1 MNNESLI
8 KTSNNNTDIISTIIG
23 VALHD
28 PESIVHLGELI
39 ANQSI
44 TAIQRIPFLHLQN
57 YLNRIKK
64 IEDDY
69 GEACKLS
76 DKLFSDSNKKEDNA
90 MRIIK
95 CVGAIDTKKKLD
107 YICNATESMLLG
119 MIDTDMMFRLF
130 NVIDNSL
137 PEDLEFLSSRI
148 EKSGIIV
155 GGVNVFALVQN
166 GLMISVGTDANA
178 DIEEQEYCIT
188 KLGYILDR
196 YAVSLHDEG
205 RIEWYNK
212 HENLG
217 ETES

>member
-1 MNNESLI
+1 MS
-8 KTSNNNTDIISTIIG
+8 G
-23 VALHD
+23 
-28 PESIVHLGELI
+28 
-39 ANQSI
+39 
-44 TAIQRIPFLHLQN
+44 IPNHTEFVIEAN

-64 IEDDY
+64 VEDDY

-119 MIDTDMMFRLF
+119 MIDTDMIFRLF

-166 GLMISVGTDANA
+166 GLMISADIDANA

-217 ETES
+217 KRKI